1 MAVGV
6 TAKAG
11 NVSVVA
17 LDIAVTAGKVTKVA
31 AGVTA
36 IAIAVIIAVVT
47 ANITSNVTSFAVNV
61 TVVTI
66 QPS

>member
-17 LDIAVTAGKVTKVA
+17 LDIGVTAGKVTKVA
-31 AGVTA
+31 AGVT
-36 IAIAVIIAVVT
+36 AIAVIIAVVT